1 MLLRPGVSRDLLR
14 IRVLRLLAVLVFA
27 AAAAGS
33 VAPEAGAYRTW
44 CRTDPVVSISGV
56 LVDVY
61 VSGPIEAPTLVTGPT
76 ELVVTVPRGVAAW
89 LVVADVGFGR
99 GIRVSFQE
107 AGSLKATDGGID
119 VRVDVYVPSR
129 DDAMPVLVE
138 FAPRVVG
145 VLAPASAEGTANR
158 WIGLEARA

>member
-1 MLLRPGVSRDLLR
+1 MMLRPR
-14 IRVLRLLAVLVFA
+14 ISPDFKRNRVLCLISVLVFA
-27 AAAAGS
+27 AAAGAA
-33 VAPEAGAYRTW
+33 APEAGAYRTW
-44 CRTDPVVSISGV
+44 CRTDPVISVGGV

-61 VSGPIEAPTLVTGPT
+61 ISGPLEAPTLVTGPT
-76 ELVVTVPRGVAAW
+76 ELVVAVPRGVVAW

-99 GIRVSFQE
+99 GIRVSFAE
-107 AGSLKATDGGID
+107 SGALKATAGGID

-138 FAPRVVG
+138 FSPRIVG